1 MFPVN
6 VFKSQ
11 TDEERRR
18 RNHNWTFQTHSKD
31 KCPGESLEVGVRV
44 LAGRWKMIKVDLEPE
59 GEKTKM
65 DG

>member
-1 MFPVN
+1 MF
-6 VFKSQ
+6 Q
-11 TDEERRR
+11 TDSE
-18 RNHNWTFQTHSKD
+18 D

-44 LAGRWKMIKVDLEPE
+44 SAGRWKMIQVDLEPE